1 MADTELGCPAT
12 PELLLHVHGA
22 RSIPAL
28 RSAPLTASI
37 RRRPLSSSIPSSCPT
52 QYSRG
57 PHAPRAGKV
66 MFAHYLSPVAPNGVA
81 RIDLEIDACGL
92 EVLVP
97 PIAASRT
104 PPPPC
109 VCFRSPPPA
118 APPLLRPS

>member
-1 MADTELGCPAT
+1 MMTRPIKGLNRPQGC
-12 PELLLHVHGA
+12 
-22 RSIPAL
+22 RSYQKDAWSDL
-28 RSAPLTASI
+28 D
-37 RRRPLSSSIPSSCPT
+37 
-52 QYSRG
+52 
-57 PHAPRAGKV
+57 V
-66 MFAHYLSPVAPNGVA
+66 FAHYLSPVAPNGVA